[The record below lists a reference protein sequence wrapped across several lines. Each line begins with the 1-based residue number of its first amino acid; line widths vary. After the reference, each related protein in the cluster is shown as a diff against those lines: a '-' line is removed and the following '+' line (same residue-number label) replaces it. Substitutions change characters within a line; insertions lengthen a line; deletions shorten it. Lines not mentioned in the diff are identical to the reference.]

1 LSKQSGEEWKNF
13 IQTHAEDLDD
23 FRLDYTMLDGSAQ
36 SSSLPDIITHVCN
49 HGTYHRGQVAKS
61 LKAAGIQPVSTDFIV
76 FSRL

>member
-1 LSKQSGEEWKNF
+1 
-13 IQTHAEDLDD
+13 
-23 FRLDYTMLDGSAQ
+23 MLDGSAQ